1 MYPDSP
7 LVSPRVVVVLLD
19 SRGLGKQEWHSEL
32 RWVPETAWNHWC
44 LEGELIRIP
53 VWVFVFIFSTFH
65 SSRKCTSN
73 LTATALA
80 PWRNLRLLWQFRA
93 LVCLDLSLD
102 LPSPIPSLLSPPL
115 HSTGYDLSA
124 KALNNLFNRFA
135 KKRKYMNLDDF
146 ASCLS
151 RVKIMD
157 GELLVA
163 LRQLQEYWCFV
174 VFLLDTYKKM
184 SRGGASVNLSKDEVT
199 YQLTDMF
206 SSDKLLVTN

>member
-1 MYPDSP
+1 MYSDSP
-7 LVSPRVVVVLLD
+7 LVSPRVVVLLD

-53 VWVFVFIFSTFH
+53 VWVFAFIFSTFH

-93 LVCLDLSLD
+93 LVGLDLSLD
-102 LPSPIPSLLSPPL
+102 LYIVQVPILVPFSPPSPIPSLLSPPL
-115 HSTGYDLSA
+115 HSAGYDLSA
-124 KALNNLFNRFA
+124 KALNILFNRFA

-146 ASCLS
+146 AACLS

-163 LRQLQEYWCFV
+163 LRQLQEY
-174 VFLLDTYKKM
+174 
-184 SRGGASVNLSKDEVT
+184 
-199 YQLTDMF
+199 
-206 SSDKLLVTN
+206 